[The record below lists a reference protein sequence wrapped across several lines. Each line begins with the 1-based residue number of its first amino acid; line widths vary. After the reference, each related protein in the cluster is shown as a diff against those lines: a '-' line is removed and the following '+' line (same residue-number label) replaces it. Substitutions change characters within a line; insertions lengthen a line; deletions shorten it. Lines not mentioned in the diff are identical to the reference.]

1 VTAQLPERDGEH
13 QYRIYNVDDAYE
25 RVVKEGELKLAL
37 RRND

>member
-1 VTAQLPERDGEH
+1 VTAQLPERDGG
-13 QYRIYNVDDAYE
+13 IYNVDDAYE